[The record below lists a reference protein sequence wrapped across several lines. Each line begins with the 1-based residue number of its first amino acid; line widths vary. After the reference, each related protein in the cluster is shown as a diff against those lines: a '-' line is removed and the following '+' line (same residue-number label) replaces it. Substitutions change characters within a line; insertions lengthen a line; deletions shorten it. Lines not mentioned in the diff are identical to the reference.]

1 VLLITLKIIHVLVC
15 LFLIMVVLFQQGKG
29 ADLSVFGGG
38 STMSAFGARGAANVF
53 HKLTVTGFVLFTIT
67 TLSISLVQSRQ
78 ISSTV
83 MDEVPVAADVTSDE
97 AATEAASGDAAAS
110 TADAADAA
118 EAEMPATEAEAP
130 VEEATADTANDG

>member
-1 VLLITLKIIHVLVC
+1 MLLITLKIIHVLVC

-83 MDEVPVAADVTSDE
+83 MDEVPVAADTTSDE
-97 AATEAASGDAAAS
+97 ATTEAVSEESASPAS
-110 TADAADAA
+110 DAA
-118 EAEMPATEAEAP
+118 EAEMPAAETEAPAEEPAEDEAN
-130 VEEATADTANDG
+130 EG

>member
-1 VLLITLKIIHVLVC
+1 MLLITLKIIHVLVC

-83 MDEVPVAADVTSDE
+83 MDEVPVAADATSDGV
-97 AATEAASGDAAAS
+97 ATEAVSEEAAS
-110 TADAADAA
+110 PASDAGD
-118 EAEMPATEAEAP
+118 AEMPAAEADAPAEEP
-130 VEEATADTANDG
+130 VADEANEG